1 MFEKAKILKNRYP
14 TLKTPFLQEL
24 LWFHRIKEDQDK
36 ELLVLE
42 FLNVCASHAKI
53 NKLFD
58 KNLLT
63 VAYKKDMQI
72 RNILYNFPELEL
84 IVKSSKEE
92 NEKWEEIESAL
103 VSKLEKPY
111 EYKHLKDK
119 FESVDVFFNSIRILR
134 KGSLGLNTSRRWTSK
149 FLFPFSF
156 DTLFVD
162 VDNRSDA
169 FTIDRRF
176 FSRGG
181 EVLYLMVS
189 RGKNIN
195 ILKKLILERFEKSTQ
210 NKRWNSLLNMLRD
223 DSNIYDEAKEL
234 GFIGLESH
242 ETFDQLVD
250 DLIKL
255 LESNISHNDIFEH
268 FSSISAYYMV
278 HFILT
283 RALEVTKTSLLKNQ
297 EEKII
302 YPVELLAPKSD
313 HVRRSSRQIYK
324 INEDLPLE
332 ALEKKFNEFMESIS
346 HINDKDILLQKL
358 NDELNYFDDEDQEN
372 EEINIEDIKQK
383 IWKQIVLKAK
393 SDLTSIHRV
402 LFKGVGLASVKKTNS
417 YRYLASDEWLKTLV
431 LINIENRLTFESFVD
446 LLYEKYGFIISNK
459 HSTLLNEVYSENDFK
474 KNEKRLFERLRAL
487 GLLESKSDGYA
498 YVINR
503 HGRI

>member
-1 MFEKAKILKNRYP
+1 
-14 TLKTPFLQEL
+14 
-24 LWFHRIKEDQDK
+24 
-36 ELLVLE
+36 
-42 FLNVCASHAKI
+42 
-53 NKLFD
+53 
-58 KNLLT
+58 
-63 VAYKKDMQI
+63 
-72 RNILYNFPELEL
+72 
-84 IVKSSKEE
+84 
-92 NEKWEEIESAL
+92 
-103 VSKLEKPY
+103 
-111 EYKHLKDK
+111 
-119 FESVDVFFNSIRILR
+119 
-134 KGSLGLNTSRRWTSK
+134 
-149 FLFPFSF
+149 
-156 DTLFVD
+156 
-162 VDNRSDA
+162 
-169 FTIDRRF
+169 
-176 FSRGG
+176 
-181 EVLYLMVS
+181 MVS

-210 NKRWNSLLNMLRD
+210 NKRWNSLLNKLRD

>member
-1 MFEKAKILKNRYP
+1 F
-14 TLKTPFLQEL
+14 
-24 LWFHRIKEDQDK
+24 
-36 ELLVLE
+36 
-42 FLNVCASHAKI
+42 NVCASHARI
-53 NKLFD
+53 DKLFD
-58 KNLLT
+58 TSLSTSVFN
-63 VAYKKDMQI
+63 KDIQV
-72 RNILYNFPELEL
+72 RNIIYNNFAELES
-84 IVKSSKEE
+84 VAKSSKEE
-92 NEKWEEIESAL
+92 DEKWKNIEYVLKSNID
-103 VSKLEKPY
+103 KPY
-111 EYKHLKDK
+111 DYNYLKEK
-119 FESVDVFFNSIRILR
+119 FSSVDAFIRSIKTLR
-134 KGSLGLNTSRRWTSK
+134 NASLGMSTGRKWGVK

-156 DTLFVD
+156 KTVFTALD
-162 VDNRSDA
+162 VRDFSLDR
-169 FTIDRRF
+169 TI

-189 RGKNIN
+189 RGKNADK
-195 ILKKLILERFEKSTQ
+195 LKKLMLQVFYSSNQ
-210 NKRWNSLLNMLRD
+210 NKRWSDLLDILRD
-223 DSNIYDEAKEL
+223 DLNVYTEDTQL
-234 GFIGLESH
+234 GFLSTDSH
-242 ETFDQLVD
+242 VIFDQLVD

-283 RALEVTKTSLLKNQ
+283 RALEVTKTSLLKNE

-332 ALEKKFNEFMESIS
+332 ALEKKFNEYMESIS

-431 LINIENRLTFESFVD
+431 LINIESRLTFESFVD
-446 LLYEKYGFIISNK
+446 LLYDKYGFIISNK
-459 HSTLLNEVYSENDFK
+459 HSTLLNEIYSENDFK